1 MKKSLKSGL
10 KVHLE
15 KFKSKK
21 ILAQGKGTPTPR
33 ATALRAASRDLCP
46 WKNENWVEGEKNEK
60 IIKKWSKSAFREV
73 QK

>member
-21 ILAQGKGTPTPR
+21 ILAQGKGTPLPLDPYPAR
-33 ATALRAASRDLCP
+33 YGPSGRIS
-46 WKNENWVEGEKNEK
+46 
-60 IIKKWSKSAFREV
+60 
-73 QK
+73 